1 MEFKEYFSAT
11 SITSL
16 IIIII
21 IIIIIITITTTIC
34 TFAKLSLLGKWHK
47 SQFLYSVLS
56 ASRTQDVV
64 MLSFAIL

>member
-16 IIIII
+16 IIII